1 MEIDIWDII
10 RISISQGMKRY
21 RNNYIWTMLSK
32 VISKVVHF
40 CYVVTHRW
48 RLFPTLTNILSS
60 KIIICWLT
68 VQKLYLK
75 MCIFGI
81 SRPIGGA
88 VPNFGIYSQVIV
100 SMKRTKLCVD
110 WSNFGRDTASET
122 IVGRRR
128 RPSQH
133 HNFFFQLDVQNDL
146 FSHFCAAQSEDH
158 LSQVWEEF
166 DRFWRRSSENT
177 VFHLLQNGWQ
187 TPCWKMTNET
197 SSESAQPRERNNIR
211 MMHFGQHFQKFK
223 RFKSAFARIVIAL
236 EH

>member
-1 MEIDIWDII
+1 
-10 RISISQGMKRY
+10 MKRN
-21 RNNYIWTMLSK
+21 RNNKIWTVLSK
-32 VISKVVHF
+32 VISKIVNFAMSWPIGGAV
-40 CYVVTHRW
+40 
-48 RLFPTLTNILSS
+48 PTLTNILSS

-133 HNFFFQLDVQNDL
+133 HNFFFSTRRPKRSVQSFL
-146 FSHFCAAQSEDH
+146 CSS
-158 LSQVWEEF
+158 VW
-166 DRFWRRSSENT
+166 RSSEPSLGRIDRFEGGVAKT
-177 VFHLLQNGWQ
+177 LFFICFKMADRHHVGKWQMRHRQNRHNPG
-187 TPCWKMTNET
+187 NEIT
-197 SSESAQPRERNNIR
+197 
-211 MMHFGQHFQKFK
+211 
-223 RFKSAFARIVIAL
+223 
-236 EH
+236 